1 MVVSNAQLNTSLALG
16 AYTCV
21 LSNSS
26 AMRDLSR
33 FVSGL
38 TSSLDAFS
46 SYSNGAWLPCLLA
59 NNRQTRGAGSMFL
72 SYLSILPFKRPNNPK
87 RCNRTVYVAP
97 SRTLKQFKT
106 KHFIRM
112 SRIKTI
118 VKLQNLLAPVNHQ
131 RVHARFTPFLHV
143 RPANAAAPDSEFGN
157 DFPYF
162 AQNTLVGLS
171 QINPNVLFRNVQSRF
186 LEGINASLRIE
197 KTPDVSRFQLSRAV

>member
-21 LSNSS
+21 LSNPS
-26 AMRDLSR
+26 ATGDLSR

-87 RCNRTVYVAP
+87 RCNRTVYVASTWLALNE
-97 SRTLKQFKT
+97 SRDVLNPT
-106 KHFIRM
+106 
-112 SRIKTI
+112 
-118 VKLQNLLAPVNHQ
+118 N
-131 RVHARFTPFLHV
+131 
-143 RPANAAAPDSEFGN
+143 
-157 DFPYF
+157 
-162 AQNTLVGLS
+162 VGL
-171 QINPNVLFRNVQSRF
+171 
-186 LEGINASLRIE
+186 
-197 KTPDVSRFQLSRAV
+197 